1 MNSSARKVE
10 RQSGAVL
17 PSGLDAR
24 ENFSI
29 IAATVIKPNKR
40 EITASTRGRAPA
52 RGSIIPKVGKVRGGG
67 GGGGEFNGI
76 RKGDGVVERVE
87 GRSPTSTVP
96 RGIPPFVL
104 SGFGHRFASRATIVV
119 AAVLETHFIR
129 FV

>member
-1 MNSSARKVE
+1 MPNKETFKLEAPAVNSPAHKVE

-40 EITASTRGRAPA
+40 EIIASTRGRAPA

-67 GGGGEFNGI
+67 GG
-76 RKGDGVVERVE
+76 DGV
-87 GRSPTSTVP
+87 GR
-96 RGIPPFVL
+96 I
-104 SGFGHRFASRATIVV
+104 
-119 AAVLETHFIR
+119 
-129 FV
+129 

>member
-1 MNSSARKVE
+1 MPNKETFKLEAPAVNSPAHKVE

-52 RGSIIPKVGKVRGGG
+52 RGSIILKVGKVR
-67 GGGGEFNGI
+67 GGGEFNGI
-76 RKGDGVVERVE
+76 RKGDGVVGRIER
-87 GRSPTSTVP
+87 RSPTSTIP
-96 RGIPPFVL
+96 RGSRPFVP
-104 SGFGHRFASRATIVV
+104 SDFGHRFASQ
-119 AAVLETHFIR
+119 L
-129 FV
+129 